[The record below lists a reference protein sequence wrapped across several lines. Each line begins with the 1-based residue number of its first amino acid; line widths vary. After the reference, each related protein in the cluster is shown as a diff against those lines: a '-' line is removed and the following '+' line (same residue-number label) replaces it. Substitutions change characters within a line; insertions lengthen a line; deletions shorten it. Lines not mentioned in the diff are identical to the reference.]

1 MPHTGLFNHGQEIQT
16 EALPKRL
23 DITAP
28 RRDPTATHGRVN
40 LGRWGKLV
48 AKARAANGETASAE
62 ARAKMSASHT
72 GLKHSAETRAK
83 ITAANYRRW
92 NTQPATPAPAAR
104 ETHSIEPD
112 VLDAT
117 MTAGDLLFALE
128 NLHFSR
134 NRDAL
139 STLRI
144 DRQKSPRSA
153 GSEDSG
159 RTPPIAPYGL
169 TV

>member
-23 DITAP
+23 DIAPP
-28 RRDPTATHGRVN
+28 RRDPPKARGPD
-40 LGRWGKLV
+40 GGAM

-62 ARAKMSASHT
+62 ARAKMNASHT
-72 GLKHSAETRAK
+72 GLRHSEETRAK

-112 VLDAT
+112 IIDAD
-117 MTAGDLLFALE
+117 MTAADT
-128 NLHFSR
+128 
-134 NRDAL
+134 
-139 STLRI
+139 STLAVSCVKR
-144 DRQKSPRSA
+144 
-153 GSEDSG
+153 GH
-159 RTPPIAPYGL
+159 APVVRHQQDQDCPVRPTVPTGL
-169 TV
+169 KT